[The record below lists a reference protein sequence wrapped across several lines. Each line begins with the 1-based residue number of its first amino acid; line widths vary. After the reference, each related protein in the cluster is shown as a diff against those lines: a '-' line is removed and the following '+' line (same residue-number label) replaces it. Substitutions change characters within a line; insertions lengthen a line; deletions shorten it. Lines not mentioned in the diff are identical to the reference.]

1 VLAVFGVSVGF
12 NNLSLQAALYSAAW
26 HEEMGAAS
34 GLFMTSRCGTILS
47 TSLLGVAFGQ
57 HIGVAQP
64 HVVAIVLAV
73 LGALVLAQRA
83 SARRRCAATEGRM
96 RSHQLAVVLRWAAAA

>member
-1 VLAVFGVSVGF
+1 MLAVFGVSVGF
-12 NNLSLQAALYSAAW
+12 NNLSLQAALYSAAS

-34 GLFMTSRCGTILS
+34 GLFMTSRYLGTILS

-73 LGALVLAQRA
+73 LGALVLAQ
-83 SARRRCAATEGRM
+83 SI
-96 RSHQLAVVLRWAAAA
+96 RSPTLRGD